1 MSINKIKNS
10 RKNKIFKKIFAM
22 TSLLVIILLL
32 MQFGFQYF
40 YLEKFYISSKK
51 QSLETQLTNL
61 KADIESNNIKED
73 QIEKILNDY
82 SIRNEVFIGITNV
95 YGISKYGLSD
105 YSGSSYLELKTNEGK
120 VYTTY
125 IDSFLN
131 DDLFLK
137 HLDESE
143 NIEIEGIIVDKKT
156 NKIYPD
162 VIKIDEEEYYPDEM
176 NFFSSSTS
184 IMFMSEDEMNNLNID
199 DDFDIALYANELSDA
214 IKIKVSEI
222 EAPKAVDIKGSLID
236 YMILDYDNYGV
247 EYRKNQLRKEI
258 YMFLGDND
266 DITNFLKENETNL
279 YTKLDEFTGINNI
292 IMAKPLFIENKE
304 PLIMFA
310 ITSLQPIEE
319 TTNIMQTYFLVT
331 LIIAIILAVIISYI
345 YSKKFTTPL
354 LHLDIVTKNMAN
366 LDFSKECDIN
376 TNDEIEDLADNIN
389 NLSKRLKVTLDELK
403 GSNDKLKDEIK
414 YKEEVEEF
422 RKRFIADASHELKT
436 PLTVMKG
443 ICEGVKDGVYDI
455 NDESNFKSMLNEI
468 NDMNKLV
475 YDLLEISKL
484 ESGQL
489 KPKEEIFQ
497 LCDVVLKI
505 NQKLKPLVK
514 SKDIKINLD
523 LDENFVIAD
532 EQQIQRVINN
542 VYSNAIKYT
551 NNSGKIDISIK
562 RMEDRCEFEIIN
574 SPANITEDDLKK
586 IWQPFYRVEKSRN
599 KALGGFG
606 LGLHMVKEILDKHSS
621 SFGMENKDD
630 GVRFYFDLP
639 IIEE

>member
-40 YLEKFYISSKK
+40 YLEKFYVYNKK

-61 KADIESNNIKED
+61 KTDIESNNIKED

-105 YSGSSYLELKTNEGK
+105 YSGSSYLQLRTNEGK
-120 VYTTY
+120 VYTIY

-137 HLDESE
+137 HLDESQ
-143 NIEIEGIIVDKKT
+143 NIEIEGIIVDEKT

-162 VIKIDEEEYYPDEM
+162 VIKIDEDEYYPDDEYYLA
-176 NFFSSSTS
+176 SDAS
-184 IMFMSEDEMNNLNID
+184 ISLMSEIERDNFNID
-199 DDFDIALYANELSDA
+199 DDFYITLYANELSDA
-214 IKIKVSEI
+214 IKIKVPK
-222 EAPKAVDIKGSLID
+222 EANIKGSLID

-247 EYRKNQLRKEI
+247 EYRKNQLRQEI
-258 YMFLGDND
+258 YMFLGDNN
-266 DITNFLKENETNL
+266 DITNFLKENKTNL

-319 TTNIMQTYFLVT
+319 TTNIMQTYFFAT

-345 YSKKFTTPL
+345 YSKKFTRPL
-354 LHLDIVTKNMAN
+354 VHLDMVTKNMAN

-389 NLSKRLKVTLDELK
+389 NLSKRLKTTLDELK

-468 NDMNKLV
+468 NDMNNLV

-514 SKDIKINLD
+514 SKDIKINFD
-523 LDENFVIAD
+523 LDEDFVIAD

-551 NNSGKIDISIK
+551 NNNGKIDISIK
-562 RMEDRCEFEIIN
+562 RIEDRCEFEIIN

-586 IWQPFYRVEKSRN
+586 IWQPFYRIEKSRN

-606 LGLHMVKEILDKHSS
+606 LGLHMVKEILDKHNS
-621 SFGMENKDD
+621 SFGMENKND

-639 IIEE
+639 VIEE

>member
-40 YLEKFYISSKK
+40 YLEKFYIYNKK

-61 KADIESNNIKED
+61 KTDIESNNIKED

-105 YSGSSYLELKTNEGK
+105 YSGSSYLQLRTNEGK
-120 VYTTY
+120 VYTIY

-137 HLDESE
+137 HLDESQ
-143 NIEIEGIIVDKKT
+143 NIEIEGIIVDEKT

-162 VIKIDEEEYYPDEM
+162 VIKIDEDEYYPDDEYYLA
-176 NFFSSSTS
+176 SDAS
-184 IMFMSEDEMNNLNID
+184 ISLMSEIERDNFNID
-199 DDFDIALYANELSDA
+199 DDFYITLYANELSDA
-214 IKIKVSEI
+214 IKIKVPK
-222 EAPKAVDIKGSLID
+222 EANIKGSLID

-247 EYRKNQLRKEI
+247 EYRKNQLRQEI
-258 YMFLGDND
+258 YMFLDDND
-266 DITNFLKENETNL
+266 DITNFLKENKTNL

-304 PLIMFA
+304 LLIMFA

-319 TTNIMQTYFLVT
+319 TTNIMQTYFFAT

-345 YSKKFTTPL
+345 YSKKFTRPL
-354 LHLDIVTKNMAN
+354 VHLDMVTKNMTN

-389 NLSKRLKVTLDELK
+389 NLSKRLKITLDELK

-523 LDENFVIAD
+523 LDEDFVIAD

-551 NNSGKIDISIK
+551 NNNGKIDISIK
-562 RMEDRCEFEIIN
+562 RIEERCEFEIIN

-586 IWQPFYRVEKSRN
+586 IWQPFYIVEKSRN

-630 GVRFYFDLP
+630 GVRFYFELP